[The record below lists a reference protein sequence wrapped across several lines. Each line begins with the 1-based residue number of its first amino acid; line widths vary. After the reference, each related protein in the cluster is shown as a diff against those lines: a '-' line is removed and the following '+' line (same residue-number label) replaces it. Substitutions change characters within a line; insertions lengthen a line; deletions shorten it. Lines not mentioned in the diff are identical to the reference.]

1 MSSIFNRVSLVGRLA
16 RDPQAFQR
24 ESGTSYLITLAVEA
38 NYRDQ
43 SGKRPVFFI
52 EVQYFMPADSKS
64 TLFDYMK
71 KGVMVGVTGEMRSY
85 VDDKNYTHQYIKLDP
100 NGITFMPTNARH
112 ASKDTQE
119 KQAPTG
125 EAQATQA
132 KPAPKQQEEAKPESK
147 VIAKDGD
154 VELTE
159 EDLPF

>member
-52 EVQYFMPADSKS
+52 EVQYFMPAESKS
-64 TLFDYMK
+64 TLFNYMK
-71 KGVMVGVTGEMRSY
+71 KGLMVGVTGEMRSY
-85 VDDKNYTHQYIKLDP
+85 VDDNNYTHQYIKLDP
-100 NGITFMPTNARH
+100 NGIAFMPTNERH
-112 ASKDTQE
+112 AATKTQE
-119 KQAPTG
+119 KQEP
-125 EAQATQA
+125 AQAEQS
-132 KPAPKQQEEAKPESK
+132 QEEAKPESK
-147 VIAKDGD
+147 VIAKDGE